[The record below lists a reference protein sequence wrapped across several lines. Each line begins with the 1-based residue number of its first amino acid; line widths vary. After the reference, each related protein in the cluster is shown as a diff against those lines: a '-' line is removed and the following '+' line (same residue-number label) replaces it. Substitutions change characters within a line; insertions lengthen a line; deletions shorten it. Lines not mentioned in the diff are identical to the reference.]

1 METLIFIQILENKL
15 VEEVSNSIAD
25 IAISVSAVVV
35 ALFIGAIT
43 WFYSKKQYIR
53 NSLTDVFSLLNSK
66 EHKVSEHRLRRAY
79 QKNELFSVNEI
90 NKDFIEDYDIVRR
103 NYAQIVLIH
112 AGAIPK
118 KAYYVSFAVI
128 TVVTYIIVQKEIKH
142 KQMTRPLFMAHF
154 HNLAYDCLEF
164 WLNQKWSKIHP
175 ITDPKTNQKIT
186 LEMIG
191 EKIDL

>member
-1 METLIFIQILENKL
+1 LTVDI
-15 VEEVSNSIAD
+15 SNSITD
-25 IAISVSAVVV
+25 IAISVSAVIV
-35 ALFIGAIT
+35 ALFIGTVT
-43 WFYSKKQYIR
+43 WFYSKKQHIR

-66 EHKVSEHRLRRAY
+66 EHKESEHKLRRAY
-79 QKNELFSVNEI
+79 QKNELFSVDQMNLEF
-90 NKDFIEDYDIVRR
+90 KEDYDIVRR
-103 NYAQIVLIH
+103 NYAQIGVLIN

-128 TVVTYIIVQKEIKH
+128 TVVTYIIVQEEIKH
-142 KQMTRPLFMAHF
+142 KQITRPLFMAHF

-186 LEMIG
+186 LDMIG
-191 EKIDL
+191 KKFNL